1 MHGYGV
7 YNYTSGAVYS
17 GDWTDGKHH
26 GIGTYEFPGGC
37 VYTGEWKDHKM
48 HGEGTFVD
56 KNGKKWKDKF
66 FLDGS
71 F

>member
-1 MHGYGV
+1 
-7 YNYTSGAVYS
+7 
-17 GDWTDGKHH
+17 
-26 GIGTYEFPGGC
+26 
-37 VYTGEWKDHKM
+37 M

-71 F
+71 FQSKMQKKLKMKKLEGEKKQAILQNALTFFDSF